1 MPLYN
6 TWIEKTIVRGREDRL
21 SGERALGKALWSPQR
36 GNTGA
41 DIYKNMRSVQVG
53 DVILHLID
61 NEKISGISTVKVAY
75 IETTGLANTDW
86 EGPAF
91 LIELE
96 NYTELIPP
104 INRTELLIEKNKVI
118 LEEIAE
124 LSEVFY
130 TNLLSLRQGAYLT
143 PCPVELLQLINET
156 YIHLSGKELPY
167 VDKIDFKE
175 INTSNAND
183 LTLNSVKY
191 CISIKTKPFI
201 ILAGISGTGKSRL
214 VRKLAYEFCNND
226 ELKRDEKPG
235 NFELVK
241 VKPNWHDSTEL
252 LGYESRISGKDRYIV
267 TDFLKFII
275 KAWQYTDTP
284 FFLCLDE
291 MNLAPV
297 EQYFAE
303 YLSVIETRDLKEGKI
318 ITDSIVNKSL
328 FERYADKTTET
339 DPDFDLW
346 KELNINDEE
355 LKKKLL
361 ENGLTLPSNL
371 IIMGTVNMDE
381 TTHSFSRK
389 VLDRAMTIEMTV
401 DDLYSGLTDHREYWD
416 YPDTPF
422 NKKLVISEKTD
433 GWQVYNEFVSD
444 ANLIIKYLE
453 LLNEKL
459 EGTPFKIAYRV
470 RDEFLLYAYNV
481 MQYENKSENWLKEV
495 KDEMTLMK
503 ILPKIEGDEEKT
515 EVLENLIEIFK
526 TEGLE
531 NSLEKAI
538 KMNKKR
544 TSFHY
549 TSFWD

>member
-1 MPLYN
+1 MQ
-6 TWIEKTIVRGREDRL
+6 IQIGR
-21 SGERALGKALWSPQR
+21 
-36 GNTGA
+36 
-41 DIYKNMRSVQVG
+41 
-53 DVILHLID
+53 LH
-61 NEKISGISTVKVAY
+61 
-75 IETTGLANTDW
+75 
-86 EGPAF
+86 F

-226 ELKRDEKPG
+226 ELKRDEKPWG

-284 FFLCLDE
+284 FF
-291 MNLAPV
+291 
-297 EQYFAE
+297 
-303 YLSVIETRDLKEGKI
+303 
-318 ITDSIVNKSL
+318 SL
-328 FERYADKTTET
+328 
-339 DPDFDLW
+339 P
-346 KELNINDEE
+346 
-355 LKKKLL
+355 
-361 ENGLTLPSNL
+361 
-371 IIMGTVNMDE
+371 
-381 TTHSFSRK
+381 
-389 VLDRAMTIEMTV
+389 
-401 DDLYSGLTDHREYWD
+401 
-416 YPDTPF
+416 
-422 NKKLVISEKTD
+422 
-433 GWQVYNEFVSD
+433 
-444 ANLIIKYLE
+444 
-453 LLNEKL
+453 
-459 EGTPFKIAYRV
+459 
-470 RDEFLLYAYNV
+470 
-481 MQYENKSENWLKEV
+481 
-495 KDEMTLMK
+495 
-503 ILPKIEGDEEKT
+503 
-515 EVLENLIEIFK
+515 
-526 TEGLE
+526 
-531 NSLEKAI
+531 
-538 KMNKKR
+538 
-544 TSFHY
+544 
-549 TSFWD
+549 

>member
-1 MPLYN
+1 M
-6 TWIEKTIVRGREDRL
+6 
-21 SGERALGKALWSPQR
+21 
-36 GNTGA
+36 
-41 DIYKNMRSVQVG
+41 
-53 DVILHLID
+53 
-61 NEKISGISTVKVAY
+61 
-75 IETTGLANTDW
+75 
-86 EGPAF
+86 
-91 LIELE
+91 
-96 NYTELIPP
+96 
-104 INRTELLIEKNKVI
+104 
-118 LEEIAE
+118 
-124 LSEVFY
+124 
-130 TNLLSLRQGAYLT
+130 
-143 PCPVELLQLINET
+143 
-156 YIHLSGKELPY
+156 
-167 VDKIDFKE
+167 
-175 INTSNAND
+175 
-183 LTLNSVKY
+183 
-191 CISIKTKPFI
+191 
-201 ILAGISGTGKSRL
+201 
-214 VRKLAYEFCNND
+214 
-226 ELKRDEKPG
+226 
-235 NFELVK
+235 
-241 VKPNWHDSTEL
+241 
-252 LGYESRISGKDRYIV
+252 
-267 TDFLKFII
+267 
-275 KAWQYTDTP
+275 
-284 FFLCLDE
+284 
-291 MNLAPV
+291 
-297 EQYFAE
+297 
-303 YLSVIETRDLKEGKI
+303 
-318 ITDSIVNKSL
+318 
-328 FERYADKTTET
+328 FERYADKTTEKLHL
-339 DPDFDLW
+339 DFDLW